1 MLALCVS
8 ALVLLLGVP
17 LIAEAQSVPS
27 LPRIGVLANALD
39 TADGPLFQGFLEALR
54 ALGYSEDRN
63 VAIDWRSSEGDDS
76 QLPGLAAD
84 LVRARVD
91 VILATSLR
99 PALAAVE
106 ATKTIPIVFVVAADP
121 VGLGLVP
128 NLTRPGGNVTGLA
141 VYRPRESTERAL
153 DLLKTLTPRASHLAV
168 LNNPSNPVHREL
180 LSQVLPGAAQR
191 SKLTLIPLALQ
202 SPAELPSVFD
212 RARRKQADAIY
223 VLGDVL
229 AFINR
234 ARIVELAAKHRL
246 PAVYSFRS
254 AAEAGGLMAYSP
266 DLRELFVRA
275 AGNVDKILKGSKP
288 GEIPVTQ
295 SGKYELLINMRTA
308 RALGLAVPLALTRQA
323 NVVIE

>member
-1 MLALCVS
+1 
-8 ALVLLLGVP
+8 
-17 LIAEAQSVPS
+17 
-27 LPRIGVLANALD
+27 
-39 TADGPLFQGFLEALR
+39 
-54 ALGYSEDRN
+54 
-63 VAIDWRSSEGDDS
+63 
-76 QLPGLAAD
+76 
-84 LVRARVD
+84 
-91 VILATSLR
+91 
-99 PALAAVE
+99 
-106 ATKTIPIVFVVAADP
+106 
-121 VGLGLVP
+121 
-128 NLTRPGGNVTGLA
+128 

-246 PAVYSFRS
+246 PAVSSFRS